1 MQMSQVGPA
10 TIVPLKTFET
20 SVKPINHFSWS
31 RWIVS
36 KVVAAPLWWSMS
48 KIGVVDSE
56 SGMTESKAWGY
67 AKGDW
72 VVMGPLQVRPSDKAI
87 EPPKLSKF
95 FPVCSR
101 EHYVPPC
108 EEG

>member
-1 MQMSQVGPA
+1 MQIPQVGPA

-48 KIGVVDSE
+48 KIGLVDSE

-72 VVMGPLQVRPSDKAI
+72 VMMGPLQVRLRDK
-87 EPPKLSKF
+87 L
-95 FPVCSR
+95 
-101 EHYVPPC
+101 
-108 EEG
+108 

>member
-1 MQMSQVGPA
+1 MQMSQAGPA

-48 KIGVVDSE
+48 KIGLVDSE

-72 VVMGPLQVRPSDKAI
+72 VMMGPLQVRPTKK
-87 EPPKLSKF
+87 P
-95 FPVCSR
+95 
-101 EHYVPPC
+101 
-108 EEG
+108 